1 MTPPSPEPDEPLD
14 AIRSDPDVE
23 STLKE
28 ILATVLRE
36 RPLTGNQ
43 ILVLAS
49 ELQRVGVHRLVQEHL
64 QKFRRSQ

>member
-1 MTPPSPEPDEPLD
+1 MTPPSPEPDESLD

-36 RPLTGNQ
+36 RPLTANQ

-64 QKFRRSQ
+64 QKFSRSQ